1 MVGITTLHKIF
12 EGRKEIPESELKA
25 GLVSGGV
32 VALAEKLRT
41 SHAWNGINLLAAPM
55 LTLEA
60 GAVVDSRW
68 AVWKNFALIK
78 MDFLMSIL
86 IQFGQ

>member
-55 LTLEA
+55 LTLE
-60 GAVVDSRW
+60 GRRCC
-68 AVWKNFALIK
+68 
-78 MDFLMSIL
+78 
-86 IQFGQ
+86 GQPLGGLEKLCFN